1 MNEEILCSIIIPVYN
16 GEKYIDRALKSI
28 FEKNNSKNYEVI
40 IINDGSTDKTDMIIK
55 SFLNIYT
62 NLIYK
67 KIENHGVSYARNL
80 GIDTAKGKYIL
91 FLDVDD
97 EYSYGLIDSF
107 ANYEKG
113 FLADLYIINRKN
125 IFKDFSTSILNHET
139 NIKQYEKEDYIL
151 NKFSLAK
158 ESCFLVTN
166 KIYKKSII
174 VQNNVKF
181 PIDVKY
187 SEDLIFNFIY
197 LNNIKQ
203 IVEIPD
209 IFYYRYYNS
218 GSAIMKNIENYFELN
233 VKNINMYVKCNK
245 KIINNLYLHFAF
257 ISIDRLVKKIDY
269 NNNLNRAK
277 ELKKIK
283 KICQEKNIRLKYE
296 VALNYRWY
304 SKFIGLNEYIFLL
317 FFQLIFSLKR
327 KLKLKGEK

>member
-16 GEKYIDRALKSI
+16 GEIYVDRALKSI

-40 IINDGSTDKTDMIIK
+40 VINDGSTDKTDVVIN
-55 SFLNIYT
+55 SFLDIYT

-80 GIDTAKGKYIL
+80 GIDMAKGKYIM

-97 EYSYGLIDSF
+97 EYSYGLIDLF
-107 ANYEKG
+107 ANYEKR
-113 FLADLYIINRKN
+113 FLADIYIFNRKN
-125 IFKDFSTSILNHET
+125 IFKDSSSSILSHET
-139 NIKQYEKEDYIL
+139 SIKQYEKEDYIS

-174 VQNNVKF
+174 VQNSIKF
-181 PIDVKY
+181 PIDVNY

-197 LNNIKQ
+197 LNNVKK
-203 IVEIPD
+203 IVEIPE

-218 GSAIMKNIENYFELN
+218 GSAIMKNIEHYFELN
-233 VKNINMYVKCNK
+233 IKNINMYVKCSK

-269 NNNLNRAK
+269 DNNIKRAK

-283 KICQEKNIRLKYE
+283 KICKEKNVRLKYE
-296 VALNYRWY
+296 VALNYRCY

-317 FFQLIFSLKR
+317 FFQFIFFLKKKLKR
-327 KLKLKGEK
+327 KGEK